1 MPNGRSGGF
10 VIKTADLKE
19 LVKTVSDTAVVGKM
33 VVHPLPRET
42 VPNVPPT
49 IRAGNAAE
57 VTRFF
62 EECPHDRVAVEE
74 QDNKFYIIHL
84 SNEPKLLWL
93 LIGSE
98 SPIFPELRQRHAQWA
113 TDHPGWKGWVAF

>member
-19 LVKTVSDTAVVGKM
+19 LVKTVSDAAVVGKM
-33 VVHPLPRET
+33 VVHPLPHES
-42 VPNVPPT
+42 VSNVPPT

-57 VTRFF
+57 VTRFVQD
-62 EECPHDRVAVEE
+62 CPHDRVGVEE

-93 LIGSE
+93 VIGPE
-98 SPIFPELRQRHAQWA
+98 SPIFPELQRRHAQWA